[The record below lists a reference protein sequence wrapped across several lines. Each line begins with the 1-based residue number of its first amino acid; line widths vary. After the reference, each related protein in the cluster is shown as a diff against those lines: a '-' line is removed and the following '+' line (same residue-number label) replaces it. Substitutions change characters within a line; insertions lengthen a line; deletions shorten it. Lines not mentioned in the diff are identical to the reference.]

1 MLLLLHFTEYL
12 ARIIFAQV
20 TLCDV
25 FFVLFFFYERPGAQ
39 HFSYSSSSL
48 QNYKDTLQAQVLETA
63 GERLGT
69 IKFGTDLAEGKLN
82 DFQGDQI
89 GQLYELMLESTKP
102 NRQFNIQ
109 EDIKWSSRLQKYSRT
124 NSKGSLMCSEH

>member
-1 MLLLLHFTEYL
+1 MAASAHVSRVRSMYKRILVLHRFLPIDLKALGDQYVKDEFRRHKTASPE
-12 ARIIFAQV
+12 AVKSFMA
-20 TLCDV
+20 
-25 FFVLFFFYERPGAQ
+25 EWE
-39 HFSYSSSSL
+39 
-48 QNYKDTLQAQVLETA
+48 NYKDTLQAQVLETA
-63 GERLGT
+63 GEQLGT

-109 EDIKWSSRLQKYSRT
+109 EDIK
-124 NSKGSLMCSEH
+124 

>member
-1 MLLLLHFTEYL
+1 MAASAHVSRVRSMYKRILVLHRFLPIDLKALGDQYVKDEFRRHKTASPEVVKSFM
-12 ARIIFAQV
+12 A
-20 TLCDV
+20 
-25 FFVLFFFYERPGAQ
+25 EWE
-39 HFSYSSSSL
+39 
-48 QNYKDTLQAQVLETA
+48 NYKDTLQAQVLESA

-109 EDIKWSSRLQKYSRT
+109 EDIK
-124 NSKGSLMCSEH
+124 

>member
-1 MLLLLHFTEYL
+1 MELEEEDMTGFNEQTILFLKLKFRFHLCYYISLNIQLEPYLHKSHS
-12 ARIIFAQV
+12 V
-20 TLCDV
+20 M
-25 FFVLFFFYERPGAQ
+25 FFNERPGAK
-39 HFSYSSSSL
+39 HFCHYSSSM
-48 QNYKDTLQAQVLETA
+48 QNYKDTLQAQVLESV

-69 IKFGTDLAEGKLN
+69 VKFGTDLAEGKLN

-109 EDIKWSSRLQKYSRT
+109 EDIK
-124 NSKGSLMCSEH
+124 

>member
-1 MLLLLHFTEYL
+1 M
-12 ARIIFAQV
+12 
-20 TLCDV
+20 
-25 FFVLFFFYERPGAQ
+25 
-39 HFSYSSSSL
+39 
-48 QNYKDTLQAQVLETA
+48 QNYKDTLQAQVLESA

-69 IKFGTDLAEGKLN
+69 VKFGTDLAEGKLN

-124 NSKGSLMCSEH
+124 NKKQSSLM

>member
-1 MLLLLHFTEYL
+1 M
-12 ARIIFAQV
+12 
-20 TLCDV
+20 
-25 FFVLFFFYERPGAQ
+25 
-39 HFSYSSSSL
+39 
-48 QNYKDTLQAQVLETA
+48 QNYKDTLQAQVLESV

-69 IKFGTDLAEGKLN
+69 VKFGTDLAEGKLN

-124 NSKGSLMCSEH
+124 NKKQSSLM

>member
-1 MLLLLHFTEYL
+1 M
-12 ARIIFAQV
+12 
-20 TLCDV
+20 
-25 FFVLFFFYERPGAQ
+25 FFNERPGAK
-39 HFSYSSSSL
+39 HFCHSSSSL
-48 QNYKDTLQAQVLETA
+48 QNYKDTLQAQVLESA

-69 IKFGTDLAEGKLN
+69 VKFGTDLVEGKLN

-109 EDIKWSSRLQKYSRT
+109 EDIK
-124 NSKGSLMCSEH
+124 